1 MDAHTRAQIV
11 TALST
16 AFGDAQDL
24 TPAQEQ
30 PLHVVLTRLE
40 LPEPWKPSPTR
51 ALTIWR
57 NWPSERPEFAI
68 DQGVVG
74 ETGEPP
80 IKGSTVLHLGET
92 WRTPSFTF
100 PWKGNDPVIAVQL
113 WLGRFLLQG
122 T

>member
-1 MDAHTRAQIV
+1 MDAQARAQIV
-11 TALST
+11 SALAT

-24 TPAQEQ
+24 TPAPEQ

-57 NWPSERPEFAI
+57 DWPSERPEFAI

-74 ETGEPP
+74 EVDEPP
-80 IKGSTVLHLGET
+80 LKSSAVLHLGET
-92 WRTPSFTF
+92 WRAPSFTF
-100 PWKGNDPVIAVQL
+100 PWNGNDPVIAVQL

>member
-1 MDAHTRAQIV
+1 MDARARAEIV
-11 TALST
+11 SALAT
-16 AFGDAQDL
+16 AFRDAQDV
-24 TPAQEQ
+24 TPSPEQ

-57 NWPSERPEFAI
+57 DWPSERPEFAI
-68 DQGVVG
+68 EEDVVG
-74 ETGEPP
+74 ETDEPAL
-80 IKGSTVLHLGET
+80 KSSTVLHLGET
-92 WRTPSFTF
+92 WRAPSFTF
-100 PWKGNDPVIAVQL
+100 PWKGSDPVIAVQL